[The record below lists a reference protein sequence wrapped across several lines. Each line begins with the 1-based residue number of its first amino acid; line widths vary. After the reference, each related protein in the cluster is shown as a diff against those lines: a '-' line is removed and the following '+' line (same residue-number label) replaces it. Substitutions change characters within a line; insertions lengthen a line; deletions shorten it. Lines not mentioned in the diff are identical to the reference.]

1 MVEYQPVALKVR
13 VRFPSPII
21 FYKKLMFFYVF
32 FILGLLASVGFI
44 LSNNSVKAV
53 LFLILISIS
62 LAGLCFVGGA
72 DFLGCLFIVI
82 YVGSVTVLMLFVIMM
97 INVKDITSLK
107 ENSFSSFSFVM
118 AFFLVF
124 IFQSFDFSMYIVE
137 PLKLD
142 LWQAYYLDSSNLNLF
157 NAALFTTFYSFGL
170 ISVGLLL
177 FIAMVGSIFLTVQDY
192 SNFKTQ
198 KIYKQIA
205 QSDSLFVT
213 YNK

>member
-1 MVEYQPVALKVR
+1 
-13 VRFPSPII
+13 
-21 FYKKLMFFYVF
+21 MFFYAF
-32 FILGLLASVGFI
+32 SILGLLSSVGFI

-62 LAGLCFVGGA
+62 LAGLCFVGSA

-97 INVKDITSLK
+97 INVKDLTSLK
-107 ENSFSSFSFVM
+107 ENTFNSFTFLL
-118 AFFLVF
+118 AFLLVF
-124 IFQSFDFSMYIVE
+124 ISQNFVDFSGLYEIADEPNLDINIWSSYYMY
-137 PLKLD
+137 
-142 LWQAYYLDSSNLNLF
+142 SSNLNLF
-157 NAALFTTFYSFGL
+157 NTALFTTFYSFTL
-170 ISVGLLL
+170 ISVSLLL

-198 KIYKQIA
+198 KIYKQIG

-213 YNK
+213 YNE